1 MRLHWYGLLVLL
13 SSSLSLQQEVSRQA
27 RFLAQ
32 SKTCTATQHCEIGCC
47 SSAGHCGFGPD
58 YCGEFGFCGT
68 TKEFCGDDDKV
79 NRPSCSVAS
88 TPVNRV
94 IGYYEAW
101 STAKRTCYG
110 MRPEKIPFGYYTHI
124 NFAFATIDP
133 STFELIPGDD
143 RTEDYMRRIQTLK
156 LIQPDVKV
164 WIAVGGW
171 TFNDPGPTATTFSDI
186 AASTQ
191 AQDAFI
197 SSLIKMMNTYGFD
210 GLDLDWEYP
219 VAKDR
224 NGRGEDFK
232 NFVTFMDRLRKQLND
247 KGMSKKGISL
257 TLPSSY
263 WYLQHFDI
271 KNLQRSIDWFNIMSY
286 DIHGSWD
293 IDNEHTGPWVNSHTN
308 LTEIQDALDL
318 LWRND
323 IKPEKVVMGM
333 SFYSRSFTLSDPKC
347 TKPGCRVASGGNP
360 GKCSGTTGV
369 LLHPEIQDIIKEN
382 KLSPTL
388 HRDASYKA
396 VSWGDQWVSFD
407 DVTTWRLKNNVFRG
421 QCISGIMV
429 WAASQDDGAGTNIK
443 ALASSVDRK
452 VMAAPD
458 FVEKPTKADPAFLEP
473 PKSCT
478 WAACGQDCPSGF
490 KLIWRA
496 SRCKSGYQSACCTMT
511 ESTQA
516 WGVCGWTTGSCEM
529 GEKQKC
535 PAGRP
540 NRVAGAAWAWG
551 GVPPCGWGSS
561 ERSYCCNEPM
571 PADFKTCRWITD
583 VEDRKGKYCDACRD
597 DQVRIAARST
607 SVCLTP
613 SEALCCDR
621 PKLEKRDD
629 NPANDTF
636 GSDQAQEL
644 RKLIDKYIN
653 NPLCPANYLHP
664 PLHDSFQKRSLSESD
679 EQGHDK
685 RQATDCSRTNWDG
698 LLGHGTNLIERRDA
712 YMDKLAKPWDD
723 GLAGP
728 LDVEYQVAKLRN
740 FSDIFPSFDPK
751 STVERILYNAQRGG
765 EGQRRARK
773 IPGKLCAFPPSEE
786 DSTKRGL
793 GNKDGEVLAD
803 WNTRSE
809 HSLDP
814 RKVWALMSG
823 TSPNSSPYLTT
834 ILQGIINGALS
845 LHYARWIWYTATD
858 GGGQP
863 GPMLELAYWIGSVPG
878 RNPGDA
884 SLDQYRDTTPGRN
897 GDRWVVFHLHFDG
910 GGRTFLHRFNGRNG
924 ESAQIHMGAN
934 RVQVYHGHSI
944 NSASNSEDWR
954 VYGGGRAGEQA
965 QNAREGFDCREV
977 NTQGRLWWV
986 GRNMNWNNVAGLSP
1000 DDITWLTL
1008 IRDWGIRLYN
1018 DGIVGERAWRLI
1030 YPNARV
1036 VDERTGR
1043 MEVGEPRDEYA
1054 RDAVLRGNS
1063 GGNGYVWFSS
1073 WLSDAING
1081 LRRYQDPPPP

>member
-1 MRLHWYGLLVLL
+1 MAPGIAASGLITAGKLL
-13 SSSLSLQQEVSRQA
+13 SCPRLVVSAAFSNRSISDGCQHDCDRKA
-27 RFLAQ
+27 DCNPGWDSPKW
-32 SKTCTATQHCEIGCC
+32 SKAETCPLNVCC
-47 SSAGHCGFGPD
+47 S
-58 YCGEFGFCGT
+58 EFGFCGT

-101 STAKRTCYG
+101 STEKRSCYG

-271 KNLQRSIDWFNIMSY
+271 KNLERSIDWFNIMSY

-347 TKPGCRVASGGNP
+347 TQPGCRVASGGNP
-360 GKCSGTTGV
+360 GSCSGTTGV

-382 KLSPTL
+382 KLSPAL
-388 HRDASYKA
+388 YRDAAYKA

-429 WAASQDDGAGTNIK
+429 WAASQDDDAGTNIK

-458 FVEKPTKADPAFLEP
+458 FVEKPTKADPALLEP

-478 WAACGQDCPSGF
+478 WAACGQECPSGF

-496 SRCKSGYQSACCTMT
+496 SRPKEIFGEACSVGGTSKWCCPANQELPTCEWRGHRNTGSCSPGCKGDEVEVGGIRIGCKSGYQSACCTMT

-629 NPANDTF
+629 NPADDPF
-636 GSDQAQEL
+636 GSDQAKEL
-644 RKLIDKYIN
+644 RKLINKYMN

-664 PLHDSFQKRSLSESD
+664 PLHDSFQNPSRSKSD

-685 RQATDCSRTNWDG
+685 RQATDCSRTDWDG
-698 LLGHGTNLIERRDA
+698 LLGFGTKLIDMRDA
-712 YMDKLAKPWDD
+712 YMDKLANIWDD

-740 FSDIFPSFDPK
+740 FSDVFPSFAPR

-765 EGQRRARK
+765 EGQRRAKK
-773 IPGKLCAFPPSEE
+773 IPGMLCTFPPSEE

-793 GNKDGEVLAD
+793 GNKDGEVLA
-803 WNTRSE
+803 TRSE

-814 RKVWALMSG
+814 RFVWASLSG

-834 ILQGIINGALS
+834 ILQGIISGALS

-863 GPMLELAYWIGSVPG
+863 APMLELAYWIGPVPG
-878 RNPGDA
+878 RNPGDP
-884 SLDQYRDTTPGRN
+884 SLNQYRDTTPGRN
-897 GDRWVVFHLHFDG
+897 GDRWVGKL
-910 GGRTFLHRFNGRNG
+910 
-924 ESAQIHMGAN
+924 
-934 RVQVYHGHSI
+934 
-944 NSASNSEDWR
+944 
-954 VYGGGRAGEQA
+954 
-965 QNAREGFDCREV
+965 
-977 NTQGRLWWV
+977 
-986 GRNMNWNNVAGLSP
+986 
-1000 DDITWLTL
+1000 
-1008 IRDWGIRLYN
+1008 
-1018 DGIVGERAWRLI
+1018 
-1030 YPNARV
+1030 
-1036 VDERTGR
+1036 
-1043 MEVGEPRDEYA
+1043 
-1054 RDAVLRGNS
+1054 
-1063 GGNGYVWFSS
+1063 
-1073 WLSDAING
+1073 
-1081 LRRYQDPPPP
+1081 